1 MFEFQITAQS
11 GRARTATFATPHG
24 TVQTPMFMPVGTQ
37 GSVKGI
43 SPQEL
48 LEIGSQIVLAN
59 TYHLLLRPGP
69 ELVAAHGGLP
79 GFTAYPG
86 PFLTDSGGF
95 QVMSLGHMRR
105 ITEAG
110 VTFKSH
116 LDGSSVFLSPER
128 SMEVQ
133 RALGADIIM
142 AFDECPPYPAERD
155 YIRSSLE
162 RTVRWLERCL
172 QAQAQALQVHSEQAL
187 FAIVQGGIHADLRQ
201 QSLDATLPFATPGFA
216 IGGLA
221 VGEGKAEMFAA
232 VDYTAARL
240 PSGKPRYLMGV
251 GHPEDLVAGIG
262 LGVDLFDCV
271 YPTRTGRFGY
281 ALTDDGRLNMNSSA
295 PRRSLEP
302 IDPDCDCYACRHYT
316 RAYLAHLLR
325 AEEMLAPRML
335 SLHNLRYLHRLVE
348 RARAAVASGT
358 YREWALAWGER
369 YFRKGRAAAPATGQ
383 PAAAETQNY
392 DTQNYIENES
402 KDTHNSDESSAL
414 PEWFVRS
421 VSARPEMPA
430 VPDA

>member
-1 MFEFQITAQS
+1 MFDFQITAQS
-11 GRARTATFATPHG
+11 GRARTATFVTPRG

-37 GSVKGI
+37 GTVKGI

-48 LEIGSQIVLAN
+48 TDIGSQIVLAN

-105 ITEAG
+105 ITEEG

-116 LDGSSVFLSPER
+116 LDGSSVYLSPER
-128 SMEVQ
+128 SVEVQ
-133 RALGADIIM
+133 QALGADIIM
-142 AFDECPPYPAERD
+142 AFDECPPYPAERE
-155 YIRSSLE
+155 YIQASLE

-172 QAQAQALQVHSEQAL
+172 TFKSREDQAL
-187 FAIVQGGIHADLRQ
+187 FSIVQGGVHADLRQ

-221 VGEGKAEMFAA
+221 VGEGKTEMYEA

-251 GHPEDLVAGIG
+251 GHPEDLVAGIA
-262 LGVDLFDCV
+262 LGVDMFDCV

-281 ALTDDGRLNMNSSA
+281 ALTDDGRVNMNSSA
-295 PRRSLEP
+295 PRSDLGP
-302 IDPDCDCYACRHYT
+302 IDPECDCYACRHYT
-316 RAYLAHLLR
+316 RAYLAHLIR

-348 RARAAVASGT
+348 RARAAIREDRYA
-358 YREWALAWGER
+358 EWAICWAER
-369 YFRKGRAAAPATGQ
+369 YFKGKNKA
-383 PAAAETQNY
+383 
-392 DTQNYIENES
+392 
-402 KDTHNSDESSAL
+402 DEMPGIPS
-414 PEWFVRS
+414 WFLRS
-421 VSARPEMPA
+421 VTAG
-430 VPDA
+430 V

>member
-1 MFEFQITAQS
+1 MFEFAVTAQS
-11 GRARTATFATPHG
+11 GRARCATFTTSHG

-37 GSVKGI
+37 GTVKGI

-48 LEIGSQIVLAN
+48 TEIGSQIVLAN

-105 ITEAG
+105 ITEEG
-110 VTFKSH
+110 VIFKSH
-116 LDGSSVFLSPER
+116 LDGSSVYLSPER

-142 AFDECPPYPAERD
+142 AFDECPPYPAEQE
-155 YIRSSLE
+155 YVRSSLE
-162 RTVRWLERCL
+162 RTARWLERCL
-172 QAQAQALQVHSEQAL
+172 VAQVQAPQIQAGQSQAPQTQIVQSLPAPSVSIQPPSEQAL
-187 FAIVQGGIHADLRQ
+187 FAIVQGGVHQDLRQ

-221 VGEGKAEMFAA
+221 VGEGKAEMYSA

-240 PSGKPRYLMGV
+240 PADKPRYLMGV
-251 GHPEDLVAGIG
+251 GHPEDLVAGIA
-262 LGVDLFDCV
+262 LGVDMFDCV

-295 PRRSLEP
+295 PRNALEP

-316 RAYLAHLLR
+316 RAYLAHLIR
-325 AEEMLAPRML
+325 AKEMLAPRML

-348 RARAAVASGT
+348 RARVAICQDRYS
-358 YREWALAWGER
+358 EWALEWAGR
-369 YFRKGRAAAPATGQ
+369 YFKGKAKA
-383 PAAAETQNY
+383 
-392 DTQNYIENES
+392 DENS
-402 KDTHNSDESSAL
+402 TV
-414 PEWFVRS
+414 PEWF
-421 VSARPEMPA
+421 MQA
-430 VPDA
+430 VTADL

>member
-1 MFEFQITAQS
+1 MFEFEIKAQS
-11 GRARTATFATPHG
+11 GRARTATFNTPHG
-24 TVQTPMFMPVGTQ
+24 QVNTPMFMPVGTQ
-37 GSVKGI
+37 GTVKGL

-48 LEIGSQIVLAN
+48 TDIGSQIVLAN

-95 QVMSLGHMRR
+95 QVMSLGHLRR
-105 ITEAG
+105 ITEEG

-116 LDGSSVFLSPER
+116 IDGSSVYLSPER
-128 SMEVQ
+128 SIEVQ
-133 RALGADIIM
+133 QALGADIIM
-142 AFDECPPYPAERD
+142 AFDECPPYPAERE
-155 YIRSSLE
+155 YIQASLE
-162 RTVRWLERCL
+162 RTVRWLERCRA
-172 QAQAQALQVHSEQAL
+172 AQTREDQAL

-221 VGEGKAEMFAA
+221 VGEGKAEMYGA
-232 VDYTAARL
+232 VEYTAARL
-240 PSGKPRYLMGV
+240 PPGKPRYLMGV
-251 GHPEDLVAGIG
+251 GHPEDLVAGIA

-295 PRRSLEP
+295 PRSALEP
-302 IDPDCDCYACRHYT
+302 IDADCDCYACTHYS

-348 RARAAVASGT
+348 RARAAIEQNRYV
-358 YREWALAWGER
+358 EWASDWAAR
-369 YFRKGRAAAPATGQ
+369 YFKGKDKTGEQAGVPA
-383 PAAAETQNY
+383 
-392 DTQNYIENES
+392 
-402 KDTHNSDESSAL
+402 
-414 PEWFVRS
+414 WFIHAINMS
-421 VSARPEMPA
+421 V
-430 VPDA
+430 

>member
-1 MFEFQITAQS
+1 MFDFQITAQS
-11 GRARTATFATPHG
+11 GRARTATFVTPHG

-37 GSVKGI
+37 GTVKGI

-48 LEIGSQIVLAN
+48 TDIGSQIVLAN

-69 ELVAAHGGLP
+69 DLVVAHGGLP

-105 ITEAG
+105 ITEEG

-116 LDGSSVFLSPER
+116 LDGSSVYLSPER
-128 SMEVQ
+128 SIEVQ
-133 RALGADIIM
+133 QALGADVIM
-142 AFDECPPYPAERD
+142 AFDECPPYPAERE
-155 YIRSSLE
+155 YIQGSLE

-172 QAQAQALQVHSEQAL
+172 IFKSREDQAL
-187 FAIVQGGIHADLRQ
+187 FSIVQGGIHDDLRQ

-221 VGEGKAEMFAA
+221 VGEGKAEMYGA

-240 PSGKPRYLMGV
+240 PTGKPRYLMGV
-251 GHPEDLVAGIG
+251 GHPEDLVAGIA

-281 ALTDDGRLNMNSSA
+281 TLTDDGRVNMNSSA
-295 PRRSLEP
+295 PRSDLNP
-302 IDPDCDCYACRHYT
+302 IDPDCDCYACRHYS

-348 RARAAVASGT
+348 RARVAVREDRYA
-358 YREWALAWGER
+358 EWAVSWAER
-369 YFRKGRAAAPATGQ
+369 YFKGKHKID
-383 PAAAETQNY
+383 ETPG
-392 DTQNYIENES
+392 I
-402 KDTHNSDESSAL
+402 
-414 PEWFVRS
+414 PPWFLQS
-421 VSARPEMPA
+421 VTAG
-430 VPDA
+430 V

>member
-1 MFEFQITAQS
+1 MFDFQITAQS
-11 GRARTATFATPHG
+11 GRARTATFVTPRG

-37 GSVKGI
+37 GTVKGI

-48 LEIGSQIVLAN
+48 TDIGSQIVLAN

-105 ITEAG
+105 ITEEG

-116 LDGSSVFLSPER
+116 LDGSSVYLSPER
-128 SMEVQ
+128 SVEVQ
-133 RALGADIIM
+133 QALGADIIM
-142 AFDECPPYPAERD
+142 AFDECPPYPAERE
-155 YIRSSLE
+155 YIQSSLE

-172 QAQAQALQVHSEQAL
+172 TFKSREDQAL
-187 FAIVQGGIHADLRQ
+187 FSIVQGGVHVDLRQ
-201 QSLDATLPFATPGFA
+201 QSLDATLPFSTPGFA

-221 VGEGKAEMFAA
+221 VGEGKAEMYGA

-240 PSGKPRYLMGV
+240 PTRKPRYLMGV
-251 GHPEDLVAGIG
+251 GHPEDLVAGIA
-262 LGVDLFDCV
+262 LGVDMFDCV

-295 PRRSLEP
+295 PRSDLSP
-302 IDPDCDCYACRHYT
+302 IDPDCDCYACQNYS
-316 RAYLAHLLR
+316 RAYLAHLIR

-348 RARAAVASGT
+348 RARAAIHEERYT
-358 YREWALAWGER
+358 EWAIAWAER
-369 YFRKGRAAAPATGQ
+369 YFKGKHKTD
-383 PAAAETQNY
+383 ETPG
-392 DTQNYIENES
+392 I
-402 KDTHNSDESSAL
+402 
-414 PEWFVRS
+414 PPWFLQS
-421 VSARPEMPA
+421 VTAG
-430 VPDA
+430 V

>member
-1 MFEFQITAQS
+1 MFDFQITAQS
-11 GRARTATFATPHG
+11 GRARTATFVTPRG

-37 GSVKGI
+37 GTVKGI

-48 LEIGSQIVLAN
+48 TDIGSQIVLAN

-105 ITEAG
+105 ITEEG

-116 LDGSSVFLSPER
+116 LDGSSVYLSPER
-128 SMEVQ
+128 SVEVQ
-133 RALGADIIM
+133 QALGADIIM
-142 AFDECPPYPAERD
+142 AFDECPPYPAERE
-155 YIRSSLE
+155 YIQASLE

-172 QAQAQALQVHSEQAL
+172 IFKSREDQAL
-187 FAIVQGGIHADLRQ
+187 FSIVQGGVHADLRQ
-201 QSLDATLPFATPGFA
+201 QSLDATLPFSTPGFA

-221 VGEGKAEMFAA
+221 VGEGKSEMYEA

-240 PSGKPRYLMGV
+240 PTGKPRYLMGV
-251 GHPEDLVAGIG
+251 GHPEDLVAGIA
-262 LGVDLFDCV
+262 LGVDMFDCV

-281 ALTDDGRLNMNSSA
+281 ALTDDGRVNMNSSA
-295 PRRSLEP
+295 PRSDLSP
-302 IDPDCDCYACRHYT
+302 IDPECECYACRHYT
-316 RAYLAHLLR
+316 RAYMAHLLR

-348 RARAAVASGT
+348 RARAAILEDRYT
-358 YREWALAWGER
+358 EWAISWAER
-369 YFRKGRAAAPATGQ
+369 YFKGKHKAD
-383 PAAAETQNY
+383 ETPG
-392 DTQNYIENES
+392 IPS
-402 KDTHNSDESSAL
+402 
-414 PEWFVRS
+414 WFLRS
-421 VSARPEMPA
+421 VTAG
-430 VPDA
+430 V